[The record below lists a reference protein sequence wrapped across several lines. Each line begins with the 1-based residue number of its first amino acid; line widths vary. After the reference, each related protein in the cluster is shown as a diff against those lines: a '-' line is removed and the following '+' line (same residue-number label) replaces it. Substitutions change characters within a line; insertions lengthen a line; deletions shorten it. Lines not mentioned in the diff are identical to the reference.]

1 MGFCPFFFRPNKN
14 MLNRGIDKQELLRIV
29 DSVANEKSIDKE
41 LILISMETAIQRAA
55 YSKFGFEN
63 AIEAQINREDGSIKI
78 QKVLEI
84 VEIVEDPVKQITLEQ
99 AEKLDKNNKNLKI
112 GDKIYEELPQIDFG
126 RIAAQSAKQ
135 VISQKVREAEKN
147 RQFEDFKDKQ
157 GQILSGIIKR
167 TEYGNVIIDLGKA
180 EGIIRKEE
188 LIQREVLKNGD
199 RVKAYC
205 FEVKQDTKGHQ
216 IFLSRA
222 HPQFL
227 ARLFF
232 QEVPEI
238 YEGVIEIKSVSRDPG
253 SRAKICVNSK
263 DSSLDP
269 VGACVGMRGSRVQ
282 TVVNEL
288 QGEKID
294 IIKWTEDLPT
304 LVAESL
310 SPAEI
315 QKVLIDEEN
324 KRIEVILSEEN
335 LSKAIGR
342 RGQNVRLASKLI
354 NYEIDILTD
363 AEDSERRQIE
373 FKERTELLVKALEVD
388 ETLGQLLVSE
398 NFQNI
403 EEIAQSNVDD
413 LSKIEGIEE
422 TTAKELK
429 KRGKEF
435 LIKEK
440 AEISEKLKK
449 LGVEDSLTKLE
460 GMTQGMLVV
469 LGEKNIKKLKDF
481 AELSSDELVGGMDE
495 IKGKRIKVDGYLEEF
510 NLSKEEA
517 DNLIMS
523 ARKIVFAD

>member
-1 MGFCPFFFRPNKN
+1 MESIPR
-14 MLNRGIDKQELLRIV
+14 IELIQ
-29 DSVANEKSIDKE
+29 VAETVAREKLIDKE
-41 LILISMETAIQRAA
+41 DVILAMEDAIQKAARSKYGLERDIRAT
-55 YSKFGFEN
+55 
-63 AIEAQINREDGSIKI
+63 INRNNGAISIE
-78 QKVLEI
+78 QYTYV
-84 VEIVEDPVKQITLEQ
+84 VEEVEDESTQMSLKEALRRDQS
-99 AEKLDKNNKNLKI
+99 LKI
-112 GDKIYEELPQIDFG
+112 GDYYKKVLPPFDFG

-167 TEYGNVIIDLGKA
+167 TEYGNVIVDLGRA

-227 ARLFF
+227 AKLFF

-238 YEGVIEIKSVSRDPG
+238 YEGTIEIKSVARDPG
-253 SRAKICVNSK
+253 SRAKICVHSK
-263 DSSLDP
+263 DSSIDP

-282 TVVNEL
+282 TIVNEL
-288 QGEKID
+288 HGEKID

-304 LVAESL
+304 LISESL

-315 QKVLIDEEN
+315 QKVLIDQDN
-324 KRIEVILSEEN
+324 KRIDVILSEEN

-342 RGQNVRLASKLI
+342 RGQNVRLASKLT

-363 AEDSERRQIE
+363 KEDSERRQAE
-373 FKERTELLVKALEVD
+373 FKDRTETLIKNLEVD

-398 NFQNI
+398 GFVSI
-403 EEIAQSNVDD
+403 EEIANSSPENI
-413 LSKIEGIEE
+413 SKIDAIDDE
-422 TTAKELK
+422 TAQELINRSKET
-429 KRGKEF
+429 

-440 AEISEKLKK
+440 EAIALKLKE
-449 LGVEDSLTKLE
+449 LGVEENLIKLK
-460 GMTQGMLVV
+460 GMTQGMLVI
-469 LGEKNIKKLKDF
+469 LGQKNIKKLKDF
-481 AELSSDELVGGMDE
+481 ADLSSDELIGGFDE
-495 IKGKRIKVDGYLEEF
+495 IKGKKIRIEGYLEEF
-510 NLSKEEA
+510 SLSRKEA
-517 DNLIMS
+517 DDLIMS
-523 ARKIVFAD
+523 AREIAYN